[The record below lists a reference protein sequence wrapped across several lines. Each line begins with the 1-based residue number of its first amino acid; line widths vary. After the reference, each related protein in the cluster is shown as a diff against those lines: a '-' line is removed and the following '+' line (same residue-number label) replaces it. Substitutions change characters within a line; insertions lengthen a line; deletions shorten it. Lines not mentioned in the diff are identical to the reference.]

1 MSKTALITGASAG
14 IGLEFAIIFAKEKY
28 DLIITARNGTKLNE
42 LATEIKNKHNVN
54 VKVVVKDLSKQNA
67 GEEIFDELKN
77 ENIVTDV
84 LINNAGFGVFDN
96 YWDVKLQDEKNMLQV
111 NIMAL
116 TELTNLFAKDMANR
130 GGGKILNVASTAAFQ
145 PGPTM
150 AGYYA
155 SKAFVLSY
163 SQSVDFELR
172 KKGVQVS
179 TLCPG
184 PTITEFQIRAN
195 MEDVNLLK
203 KGFTM
208 SAEEVAQIGY
218 NGLMKGKPVIIA
230 GAMNKIIVMG
240 SKISPSKVSMKIVNW
255 LQSKKKFLNTDNF
268 SNIKNIK

>member
-28 DLIITARNGTKLNE
+28 DLVITARNGTKLNE
-42 LATEIKNKHNVN
+42 LANKLKNNHNVN
-54 VKVVVKDLSKQNA
+54 VKVLTKDLSKQNA
-67 GEEIFDELKN
+67 GEEIFNELKN
-77 ENIVTDV
+77 EKIVTDI
-84 LINNAGFGVFDN
+84 LINNAGLGVFDN
-96 YWDVKLQDEKNMLQV
+96 YWNIELQDEQNMLQV

-116 TELTNLFAKDMANR
+116 TELTNLFAKDMMNR

-184 PTITEFQIRAN
+184 PTLTEFQIRAN

-255 LQSKKKFLNTDNF
+255 LHSKK
-268 SNIKNIK
+268 

>member
-1 MSKTALITGASAG
+1 MNKTALITGASAG
-14 IGLEFAIIFAKEKY
+14 IGLEFAKIFAKEKY
-28 DLIITARNGTKLNE
+28 DLVITARNETKLNE
-42 LATEIKNKHNVN
+42 LANAIKNKHNVN
-54 VKVVVKDLSKQNA
+54 VKVIAKDLSKQNA

-77 ENIVTDV
+77 ESIVTDV

-96 YWDVKLQDEKNMLQV
+96 YWNVELQDEKNMLQV

-116 TELTNLFAKDMANR
+116 AELTNLFAKDMAHR
-130 GGGKILNVASTAAFQ
+130 GSGKILNVASTAAFQ

-163 SQSVDFELR
+163 SQAVDFELG

-184 PTITEFQIRAN
+184 PTITEFQIRAK
-195 MEDVNLLK
+195 MEDINLLK

-230 GAMNKIIVMG
+230 GAMNKISAMS
-240 SKISPSKVSMKIVNW
+240 SKISPAKVSMKIVNW
-255 LQSKKKFLNTDNF
+255 LQSKK
-268 SNIKNIK
+268 

>member
-1 MSKTALITGASAG
+1 MNKTALITGASAG
-14 IGLEFAIIFAKEKY
+14 IGLEFAKIFAKEKH
-28 DLIITARNGTKLNE
+28 DLVITARNKTKLNE
-42 LATEIKNKHNVN
+42 LADEIKTKNNVN
-54 VKVVVKDLSKQNA
+54 VKVIAKDLSKQNA

-84 LINNAGFGVFDN
+84 LINNAGFGVFDH
-96 YWDVKLQDEKNMLQV
+96 YWKVELQDEKNMLQV

-150 AGYYA
+150 TGYYA

-163 SQSVDFELR
+163 SQAIDFELR

-195 MEDVNLLK
+195 MEDLNLFK

-208 SAEEVAQIGY
+208 SAEKVAQIGY
-218 NGLMKGKPVIIA
+218 YGLMKGKPVIIA
-230 GAMNKIIVMG
+230 GAMNKISAMS
-240 SKISPSKVSMKIVNW
+240 SKISPAKVSMKIVNW
-255 LQSKKKFLNTDNF
+255 LQSKK
-268 SNIKNIK
+268 

>member
-1 MSKTALITGASAG
+1 MNKTVLITGASAG
-14 IGLEFAIIFAKEKY
+14 IGLEFAKIFAKEKY
-28 DLIITARNGTKLNE
+28 DLVITARNETKLNE
-42 LATEIKNKHNVN
+42 LANEIKNHHNVN
-54 VKVVVKDLSKQNA
+54 VKVIAKDLSKQNA
-67 GEEIFDELKN
+67 GKEIFEQLKN
-77 ENIVTDV
+77 ENVITDV
-84 LINNAGFGVFDN
+84 LINNAGFGVFNN
-96 YWDVKLQDEKNMLQV
+96 YWDVELQDEKNMLQV

-116 TELTNLFAKDMANR
+116 AELTNLFGKDMVNR

-163 SQSVDFELR
+163 SQAVDFELR

-184 PTITEFQIRAN
+184 PTITDFQIRAN
-195 MEDVNLLK
+195 IEDLNLFK

-230 GAMNKIIVMG
+230 GAMNKISAMS

-255 LQSKKKFLNTDNF
+255 LQSKK
-268 SNIKNIK
+268 

>member
-1 MSKTALITGASAG
+1 MNKTALITGASAG
-14 IGLEFAIIFAKEKY
+14 IGLEFAKIFAKEKY

-163 SQSVDFELR
+163 SQAIDFELR

-195 MEDVNLLK
+195 MEDLNLFK

-208 SAEEVAQIGY
+208 SAEKVAQIGY
-218 NGLMKGKPVIIA
+218 YGLMKGKPVIIA
-230 GAMNKIIVMG
+230 GAMNKISAMS
-240 SKISPSKVSMKIVNW
+240 SKISPAKVSMKIVNW
-255 LQSKKKFLNTDNF
+255 LQSKK
-268 SNIKNIK
+268 

>member
-28 DLIITARNGTKLNE
+28 DLVITARNGTKLNE
-42 LATEIKNKHNVN
+42 LANKLKNNHNVN
-54 VKVVVKDLSKQNA
+54 VKVLTKDLSKQNA
-67 GEEIFDELKN
+67 GKEIFNELKN
-77 ENIVTDV
+77 EKIVTDI
-84 LINNAGFGVFDN
+84 LINNAGLGVFDN
-96 YWDVKLQDEKNMLQV
+96 YWNIELQDEQNMLQV

-116 TELTNLFAKDMANR
+116 TELTNLFAKDMMNR

-184 PTITEFQIRAN
+184 PTLTEFQIRAN

>member
-1 MSKTALITGASAG
+1 MNKTALITGASAG
-14 IGLEFAIIFAKEKY
+14 IGLEFAKIFAKEKY

-163 SQSVDFELR
+163 SQAIDFELR

-195 MEDVNLLK
+195 MEDLNLFK

-208 SAEEVAQIGY
+208 SAEKVAQIGY
-218 NGLMKGKPVIIA
+218 YGLMKGKPVIIA
-230 GAMNKIIVMG
+230 GAMNKISAMS
-240 SKISPSKVSMKIVNW
+240 SKITPSKVSMKIVNW
-255 LQSKKKFLNTDNF
+255 LQSKK
-268 SNIKNIK
+268 

>member
-1 MSKTALITGASAG
+1 MNKTALITGASAG
-14 IGLEFAIIFAKEKY
+14 IGLEFAKIFAKEKH
-28 DLIITARNGTKLNE
+28 DLVITARNKTKLNE
-42 LATEIKNKHNVN
+42 LADEIKTKNNVN
-54 VKVVVKDLSKQNA
+54 VKVIAKDLSKQNA

-163 SQSVDFELR
+163 SQAIDFELR

-195 MEDVNLLK
+195 MEDLNLFK

-230 GAMNKIIVMG
+230 GAMNKISAMS
-240 SKISPSKVSMKIVNW
+240 SKISPAKVSMKIVNW
-255 LQSKKKFLNTDNF
+255 LQSKK
-268 SNIKNIK
+268 

>member
-1 MSKTALITGASAG
+1 MNKTALITGASAG
-14 IGLEFAIIFAKEKY
+14 IGLEFAKIFAKEKY
-28 DLIITARNGTKLNE
+28 DLVITARNEAKLNE
-42 LATEIKNKHNVN
+42 LATEIKNKQNVN
-54 VKVVVKDLSKQNA
+54 VKVIAKDLSKQNA

-96 YWDVKLQDEKNMLQV
+96 YWNVELQDEKNMLQV

-116 TELTNLFAKDMANR
+116 AELTNLFGKDMANR

-163 SQSVDFELR
+163 SQAVDFELR
-172 KKGVQVS
+172 EKGVQVS

-195 MEDVNLLK
+195 MEDLNLFK

-208 SAEEVAQIGY
+208 SAEDVAQIGY
-218 NGLMKGKPVIIA
+218 NGLMKGKSVIIA
-230 GAMNKIIVMG
+230 GAMNKISAMS

-255 LQSKKKFLNTDNF
+255 LQSKK
-268 SNIKNIK
+268 

>member
-1 MSKTALITGASAG
+1 MNKTALITGASAG
-14 IGLEFAIIFAKEKY
+14 IGLEFAKIFAKEKY
-28 DLIITARNGTKLNE
+28 DLVISARNGTKLNE

-54 VKVVVKDLSKQNA
+54 VKVVVKDLSKHNA
-67 GEEIFDELKN
+67 GEEIFNELKE

-84 LINNAGFGVFDN
+84 LVNNAGFGVFDN
-96 YWDVKLQDEKNMLQV
+96 YWDIELQDEKNMLQV

-116 TELTNLFAKDMANR
+116 AELTNLFVKDMVNR

-163 SQSVDFELR
+163 SQAIDFELR
-172 KKGVQVS
+172 QKGVQVS

-195 MEDVNLLK
+195 MEDVNLFK
-203 KGFTM
+203 KGFVM

-230 GAMNKIIVMG
+230 GAMNKISAMS

-255 LQSKKKFLNTDNF
+255 LQSKK
-268 SNIKNIK
+268 

>member
-1 MSKTALITGASAG
+1 MNKTVLITGASAG
-14 IGLEFAIIFAKEKY
+14 IGLEFAKIFAKEKY
-28 DLIITARNGTKLNE
+28 DLVITARNETKLNE
-42 LATEIKNKHNVN
+42 LANEIKNHHNVN
-54 VKVVVKDLSKQNA
+54 VKVIAKDLSKQNA
-67 GEEIFDELKN
+67 GKEIFEQLKN
-77 ENIVTDV
+77 ENVITDV
-84 LINNAGFGVFDN
+84 LINNAGFGVFNN
-96 YWDVKLQDEKNMLQV
+96 YWDVELQDEKNMLQV

-116 TELTNLFAKDMANR
+116 AEITNLFGKDMVNR

-163 SQSVDFELR
+163 SQAVDFELR

-184 PTITEFQIRAN
+184 PTITDFQIRAN
-195 MEDVNLLK
+195 MEDLNLFK

-230 GAMNKIIVMG
+230 GAMNKISAMS

-255 LQSKKKFLNTDNF
+255 LQSKK
-268 SNIKNIK
+268 

>member
-1 MSKTALITGASAG
+1 MNKTALITGASAG
-14 IGLEFAIIFAKEKY
+14 IGLEFAKIFAKEKY
-28 DLIITARNGTKLNE
+28 DLVITARNETKLNE
-42 LATEIKNKHNVN
+42 LANQIKNHHNVN
-54 VKVVVKDLSKQNA
+54 VKVIAKDLSKQNA
-67 GEEIFDELKN
+67 GEEIFNELKN
-77 ENIVTDV
+77 ENIITDV

-96 YWDVKLQDEKNMLQV
+96 YWNVELQDEKNMLQV

-116 TELTNLFAKDMANR
+116 AELTNLFAKDMVNR

-163 SQSVDFELR
+163 SQAVNFELR

-195 MEDVNLLK
+195 MEDLNLFK

-208 SAEEVAQIGY
+208 NAEEVAQIGY
-218 NGLMKGKPVIIA
+218 NGLMNGKPVIIA
-230 GAMNKIIVMG
+230 GAMNKISAMS

-255 LQSKKKFLNTDNF
+255 LQSKK
-268 SNIKNIK
+268 

>member
-1 MSKTALITGASAG
+1 MNKIALITGASAG
-14 IGLEFAIIFAKEKY
+14 IGLEFVKIFAKEKY
-28 DLIITARNGTKLNE
+28 DLVISARNETKLTE
-42 LATEIKNKHNVN
+42 LANEIKNKHNVN
-54 VKVVVKDLSKQNA
+54 VKVIPKDLSKQNA
-67 GEEIFDELKN
+67 GKEIFNELKN
-77 ENIVTDV
+77 ENINIDI
-84 LINNAGFGVFDN
+84 LINNAGFGIFDN
-96 YWDVKLQDEKNMLQV
+96 YWNVELNDEQNMLQV

-116 TELTNLFAKDMANR
+116 AELTNLFAKDMVNR

-155 SKAFVLSY
+155 SKAFVLSF
-163 SQSVDFELR
+163 SQAVDFELR
-172 KKGVQVS
+172 EKGVQVS

-195 MEDVNLLK
+195 MEDLNLFK

-230 GAMNKIIVMG
+230 GAMNKISAMS
-240 SKISPSKVSMKIVNW
+240 SKISPAKVSMKIVNW
-255 LQSKKKFLNTDNF
+255 LQSKK
-268 SNIKNIK
+268 

>member
-1 MSKTALITGASAG
+1 MNKTVLITGASAG
-14 IGLEFAIIFAKEKY
+14 IGLEFAKIFAKEKY
-28 DLIITARNGTKLNE
+28 DLVITARNETKLNE
-42 LATEIKNKHNVN
+42 LANEIKNHHNVN
-54 VKVVVKDLSKQNA
+54 VKVIAKDLSKQNA
-67 GEEIFDELKN
+67 GKEIFEQLKN
-77 ENIVTDV
+77 ENVITDV
-84 LINNAGFGVFDN
+84 LINNAGFGVFNN
-96 YWDVKLQDEKNMLQV
+96 YWDVELQDEKNMLQV

-116 TELTNLFAKDMANR
+116 AELTNLFGKDMANR

-163 SQSVDFELR
+163 SQAVDFELR

-195 MEDVNLLK
+195 MEDLNLFK

-230 GAMNKIIVMG
+230 GAMNKISAMS

-255 LQSKKKFLNTDNF
+255 LQSKK
-268 SNIKNIK
+268 

>member
-1 MSKTALITGASAG
+1 MNKTALITGASAG
-14 IGLEFAIIFAKEKY
+14 IGLEFAKIFAKEKY
-28 DLIITARNGTKLNE
+28 DLVISARNGTKLNE
-42 LATEIKNKHNVN
+42 LANEIKNKHNVN
-54 VKVVVKDLSKQNA
+54 VKVVVKDLSKQNV
-67 GEEIFDELKN
+67 GDEIFNELKN

-96 YWDVKLQDEKNMLQV
+96 YWNVELQDEKNMLQV

-116 TELTNLFAKDMANR
+116 AELTNLFAKDMVSR

-163 SQSVDFELR
+163 SQAVDFELR
-172 KKGVQVS
+172 EKGVQVS

-195 MEDVNLLK
+195 LEDVNLFK
-203 KGFTM
+203 KGFVM

-230 GAMNKIIVMG
+230 GAMNKISAMS

-255 LQSKKKFLNTDNF
+255 LQSKK
-268 SNIKNIK
+268 

>member
-1 MSKTALITGASAG
+1 MNKIALITGASAG
-14 IGLEFAIIFAKEKY
+14 IGLEFAKIFAKEKY
-28 DLIITARNGTKLNE
+28 DLVISARNETKLTE
-42 LATEIKNKHNVN
+42 LANEIKNKHNVN
-54 VKVVVKDLSKQNA
+54 VKVIPKDLSKQNA
-67 GEEIFDELKN
+67 GKEIFNELKN
-77 ENIVTDV
+77 ENINIDI
-84 LINNAGFGVFDN
+84 LINNAGFGIFDN
-96 YWDVKLQDEKNMLQV
+96 YWNVELNDEQNMLQV

-116 TELTNLFAKDMANR
+116 AELTNLFAKDMVNR

-155 SKAFVLSY
+155 SKAFVLSF
-163 SQSVDFELR
+163 SQAVDFELR
-172 KKGVQVS
+172 EKGVQVS

-195 MEDVNLLK
+195 MEDLNLFK

-230 GAMNKIIVMG
+230 GAMNKISAMS
-240 SKISPSKVSMKIVNW
+240 SKISPAKVSMKIVNW
-255 LQSKKKFLNTDNF
+255 LQSKK
-268 SNIKNIK
+268 

>member
-1 MSKTALITGASAG
+1 MNKTALITGASAG
-14 IGLEFAIIFAKEKY
+14 IGLEFAKIFAKEKH
-28 DLIITARNGTKLNE
+28 DLVITARNKTKLNE
-42 LATEIKNKHNVN
+42 LADEIKTKNNVN
-54 VKVVVKDLSKQNA
+54 VKVIAKDLSKQNA
-67 GEEIFDELKN
+67 GEEIFNELKN
-77 ENIVTDV
+77 ENIITDV

-96 YWDVKLQDEKNMLQV
+96 YWNIELQDEKDMLQV

-116 TELTNLFAKDMANR
+116 TELTNLFAKDMVNR
-130 GGGKILNVASTAAFQ
+130 SGGKILNVASTAAFQ

-163 SQSVDFELR
+163 SQAVDFELR

-195 MEDVNLLK
+195 MEDLNLFK

-208 SAEEVAQIGY
+208 SAEKVAQIGY
-218 NGLMKGKPVIIA
+218 YGLMKGKPVIIA
-230 GAMNKIIVMG
+230 GAMNKISAMS
-240 SKISPSKVSMKIVNW
+240 SKISPAKVSMKIVNW
-255 LQSKKKFLNTDNF
+255 LQSKK
-268 SNIKNIK
+268 